1 VSAFH
6 DTHNVSFCLLIQT
19 FCEQKKTGTQI
30 LSHKFPKDPIRYH
43 EWVKSL
49 NLHHFEDMYAQELQ
63 KYSLLSAFSKTKL
76 QYLLFTT
83 LHFNK
88 YSDFFFT
95 L

>member
-1 VSAFH
+1 MG
-6 DTHNVSFCLLIQT
+6 
-19 FCEQKKTGTQI
+19 EKG
-30 LSHKFPKDPIRYH
+30 
-43 EWVKSL
+43 L